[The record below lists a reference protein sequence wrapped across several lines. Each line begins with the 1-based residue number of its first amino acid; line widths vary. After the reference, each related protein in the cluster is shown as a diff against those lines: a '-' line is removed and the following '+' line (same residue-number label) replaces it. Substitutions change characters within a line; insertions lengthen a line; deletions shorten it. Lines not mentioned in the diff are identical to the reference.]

1 MLNRFAL
8 LMLCACTALLAG
20 CAGQVQQEES
30 LVAEHAQA
38 PESTHQVLSAQKIKN
53 AQEAAEP
60 VEAEALA
67 LDETEVSEDA
77 AEESLTAGFVRH
89 AKSMVMNL
97 SQVPSMAGSLL
108 GRGFELLG
116 TPYRYGGTTL
126 SGFDCSGFVSYLFRE
141 EAGIDLPRSTR
152 EMIQMDAPKVARHK
166 LQPGDI
172 LFFNNRGRGQVSHT
186 GIYIGNDRFIH
197 SASRKGGGV
206 RVDSLESNY
215 WDSSY
220 MQAKRVLGTQPD
232 A

>member
-20 CAGQVQQEES
+20 CAGQIQQEES
-30 LVAEHAQA
+30 LVAEQA
-38 PESTHQVLSAQKIKN
+38 YAPKSTHQMSSSKVKPQNLAVEQVEDEE
-53 AQEAAEP
+53 EAAYE
-60 VEAEALA
+60 EA
-67 LDETEVSEDA
+67 DEG
-77 AEESLTAGFVRH
+77 LTAGLMRH
-89 AKSMVMNL
+89 AKSMVLNL
-97 SQVPSMAGSLL
+97 SQVPAAAGNLL

-141 EAGIDLPRSTR
+141 EVGIDLPRSTR

-186 GIYIGNDRFIH
+186 GIYIGEDRFIH

-206 RVDSLESNY
+206 RVDSLEDRY